1 MLIITNNYVNSKN
14 NNNLFCRSKIW
25 DNERLPPLRV
35 KTSIAFFAHQLFP
48 QQRTRHRQGGG
59 FWTSKCVHV
68 STNRLKEPS
77 KGQTFQMFVGY
88 FQTRSLLLHRMI
100 LIQCHAILLHYWTQQ
115 MTLARSWTP
124 KNWMSI
130 STKALLD
137 NRSAFQRQIAHLGFS
152 SSRFALSA
160 VEGSKKSGWA
170 DELIETDPFKAKKW
184 WKHFSFI
191 SMSQNLKF
199 KHNKNAELRWQFTWQ
214 NQRSHPFSSIYL
226 VLGVVIT
233 LNLHL

>member
-1 MLIITNNYVNSKN
+1 MGQWKTPTTPSKN
-14 NNNLFCRSKIW
+14 KHRIFC
-25 DNERLPPLRV
+25 PPTISPTKDQASAGRRFLNKQMRPWSNQSF
-35 KTSIAFFAHQLFP
+35 K
-48 QQRTRHRQGGG
+48 G
-59 FWTSKCVHV
+59 
-68 STNRLKEPS
+68 TNFQPS

-152 SSRFALSA
+152 SGRFALSA

-170 DELIETDPFKAKKW
+170 DELIETDPFNAKKR

-214 NQRSHPFSSIYL
+214 NQRDYPFSSIHL
-226 VLGVVIT
+226 VLGVVII
-233 LNLHL
+233 LNFNLKERTM

>member
-1 MLIITNNYVNSKN
+1 MGQWKTPTTPSKN
-14 NNNLFCRSKIW
+14 KHRIFC
-25 DNERLPPLRV
+25 PPTISLTKDQASAGRRFLN
-35 KTSIAFFAHQLFP
+35 KQMRPCFNQSFK
-48 QQRTRHRQGGG
+48 G
-59 FWTSKCVHV
+59 
-68 STNRLKEPS
+68 TNFQPS
-77 KGQTFQMFVGY
+77 KGRTFQMLVGY

-160 VEGSKKSGWA
+160 LGGSKKSGWA
-170 DELIETDPFKAKKW
+170 DELIETVP
-184 WKHFSFI
+184 
-191 SMSQNLKF
+191 QNLKF
-199 KHNKNAELRWQFTWQ
+199 KQNKNPESRWQFTWQ
-214 NQRSHPFSSIYL
+214 NKRNHLFSSNYL
-226 VLGVVIT
+226 VFGSSD
-233 LNLHL
+233 NFEF